1 MSSASN
7 QMDDP
12 HKNGIIV
19 TRINPNL
26 FSLNKFVLCLWILE
40 NKMRTYM
47 DEELVANQNHDGH
60 NAHLAQDEH
69 KYSDRVNGRHA
80 ENVAQH

>member
-1 MSSASN
+1 
-7 QMDDP
+7 
-12 HKNGIIV
+12 
-19 TRINPNL
+19 
-26 FSLNKFVLCLWILE
+26 
-40 NKMRTYM
+40 MRTYM

-69 KYSDRVNGRHA
+69 KYSNRVNGRHA